1 MTNSGGVF
9 VTYCAKGQVRRDLI
23 EAGFEMERFERPPR
37 EKTHAKRS
45 ETMKM
50 NRFNVRGYM
59 LVIQEGCL
67 LLSDEVLQGDHATK
81 FPGGGLEYG
90 EGLIECILREA
101 LEELGQE
108 VEVLNHFYTTDFCQP
123 SVFRPEDQ
131 MISVYYTA
139 KLKSKQLFIQVK
151 TIRFRSF

>member
-1 MTNSGGVF
+1 
-9 VTYCAKGQVRRDLI
+9 
-23 EAGFEMERFERPPR
+23 
-37 EKTHAKRS
+37 
-45 ETMKM
+45 MKM

-139 KLKSKQLFIQVK
+139 KLKSKQTFHTSEKPFDFVRFEEREEAFRWRNISDLLPSEMTFPIDQVVVRMLREAHLK
-151 TIRFRSF
+151 

>member
-1 MTNSGGVF
+1 
-9 VTYCAKGQVRRDLI
+9 
-23 EAGFEMERFERPPR
+23 
-37 EKTHAKRS
+37 
-45 ETMKM
+45 MKM

-139 KLKSKQLFIQVK
+139 KLKSKQTFHTSENHSISFVLKSVK
-151 TIRFRSF
+151 KLLDGEISAIYCLQK

>member
-1 MTNSGGVF
+1 
-9 VTYCAKGQVRRDLI
+9 
-23 EAGFEMERFERPPR
+23 
-37 EKTHAKRS
+37 
-45 ETMKM
+45 MKM

-67 LLSDEVLQGDHATK
+67 LLSDEVLQGDYATK

-101 LEELGQE
+101 QEELGQE
-108 VEVLNHFYTTDFCQP
+108 VEILNHFYTTDFCQP

-139 KLKSKQLFIQVK
+139 KLKSEQTFHTSEKPFDFVRFEEREEAFRWKKINDLLPSEMTFPIDQVVVRMLRETHLK
-151 TIRFRSF
+151 